1 MGAST
6 HIRNFFLQDLS
17 YKLVALLI
25 TLLIWLL
32 VLGRG
37 HETQDVNLKVEFTN
51 IAQGLS
57 VVESSYDVVKVKV
70 KGPPKLIR
78 KFILANGAIKL
89 DAAVREEGVR
99 RIRVYSKTLALPY
112 GLRVLSI
119 SPREIRVSVQKEAG
133 EK

>member
-1 MGAST
+1 MGT
-6 HIRNFFLQDLS
+6 VQQVRNFFLQDLS

-37 HETQDVNLKVEFTN
+37 HETEDVNLKVEFTN
-51 IAQGLS
+51 IAKGLS

-78 KFILANGAIKL
+78 KFILANSAIKL
-89 DAAVREEGVR
+89 DAPVREEGVR

-119 SPREIRVSVQKEAG
+119 SPREIRVSVRKETG
-133 EK
+133 E